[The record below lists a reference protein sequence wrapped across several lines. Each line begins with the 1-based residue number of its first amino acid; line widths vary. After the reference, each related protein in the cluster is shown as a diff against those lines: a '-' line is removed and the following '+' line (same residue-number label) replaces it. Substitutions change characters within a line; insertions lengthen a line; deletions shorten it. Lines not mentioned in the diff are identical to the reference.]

1 MSTID
6 HFFVNSR
13 LLENCVSAAPIK
25 LGDNPSNHSPIM
37 LQIEIPEIIGR
48 TQIKPIYELRP
59 NWKQAEKED
68 TNDFSQTLHEQL
80 LKILLTQSIQC
91 TNILCKDPNH
101 AHERDNHAVEV
112 LINMIETSY
121 DCIPLTKVVINSDEF
136 SLSRSVLADIEE
148 AESFGTETPTVFF
161 NINKNN
167 RPAANSNKEN
177 ESDSDS
183 SVTVPYYDNSGSD
196 MSLSELIEKEREM
209 IEGNESSEET

>member
-1 MSTID
+1 
-6 HFFVNSR
+6 
-13 LLENCVSAAPIK
+13 
-25 LGDNPSNHSPIM
+25 M
-37 LQIEIPEIIGR
+37 LQIEIPEIVGR

-80 LKILLTQSIQC
+80 LKILMTQSIQC
-91 TNILCKDPNH
+91 TNILWKDPNH

-183 SVTVPYYDNSGSD
+183 SVTIPYDDNSD
-196 MSLSELIEKEREM
+196 MSLSELIQKDREM
-209 IEGNESSEET
+209 IKGDESSEEN

>member
-80 LKILLTQSIQC
+80 LKILMTQSIQC
-91 TNILCKDPNH
+91 TNIL
-101 AHERDNHAVEV
+101 
-112 LINMIETSY
+112 
-121 DCIPLTKVVINSDEF
+121 
-136 SLSRSVLADIEE
+136 
-148 AESFGTETPTVFF
+148 
-161 NINKNN
+161 
-167 RPAANSNKEN
+167 
-177 ESDSDS
+177 
-183 SVTVPYYDNSGSD
+183 
-196 MSLSELIEKEREM
+196 
-209 IEGNESSEET
+209 